1 MTIREEVEQYATSV
15 VKGQKISG
23 KSEVLACKRYFRDI
37 KEAKS
42 KGFYFD
48 EKSAEAY
55 IKFIELL
62 PHVKGKAA
70 NEKRL
75 LKLEPVQKF
84 MIWNLFGWKWE
95 RNRKRRFRHAYIQM
109 AKKNAKSTLA
119 AAIGLAMFVLDCEE
133 GAEIYSAA
141 TSSDQANE
149 VFEKTAVR
157 MWTKSEWLQ
166 RSAKGEERITKSQYQ
181 LKYKKYGS
189 YFKALPGDSDT
200 AEGKNA
206 HCAIIDEYHVHKSD
220 DLVNNIVSGSITRSQ
235 PLIIRITTAGVS
247 QKAPCYAYR
256 NDCIKV
262 LEQITNDETLFVMI
276 FELDEKDWQKNG
288 WKNKKNWPKAHP
300 LWDSNEEVRDGV
312 ESEFA
317 AAIRSTTKEI
327 DFKTKMLNIWT
338 NTAKTWIEDG
348 KYMKSVGKMDITK
361 NYDKVIESLKGRQC
375 YGGMDLS
382 KAHDFSALTLL
393 FPNDDGTF
401 DTLYYFWL
409 PEVRAENRAFH
420 HQQNFFEWRDK
431 GFMTIT
437 EGDVIDHQ
445 IIRQKILELSKYFVI
460 NSIAYDSTFA
470 ITLVTELTQDGIE
483 MNPYGQGPRNMGA
496 PIYQMEQMIME
507 KKMHHFGNP
516 VMRWMMSNVMIV
528 RDGYANMKIDK
539 EKSHESV
546 DGPVSNA
553 MAIGQYLRNPQHN
566 YVVA

>member
-1 MTIREEVEQYATSV
+1 MTIREEVENYANDVIKGKV
-15 VKGQKISG
+15 VSG
-23 KSEVLACKRYFRDI
+23 KPFILACKRYFRD
-37 KEAKS
+37 KKDAKK

-48 EKSAEAY
+48 EQAAEAY
-55 IKFIELL
+55 IEFIELL
-62 PHVKGKAA
+62 PHVKGQAA

-95 RNRKRRFRHAYIQM
+95 RNGRRRFRHAYIQM

-119 AAIGLAMFVLDCEE
+119 AAIALAMFVLDGEA

-141 TSSDQANE
+141 TTSDQANE

-157 MWTKSEWLQ
+157 MWQKSEWLQ
-166 RSAKGEERITKSQYQ
+166 RSSKGEERITKAQYQ
-181 LKYKKYGS
+181 LRYKKYGS
-189 YFKALPGDSDT
+189 IFKALPGDSDP

-220 DLVNNIVSGSITRSQ
+220 DLVNNIVSGSMNRAQ
-235 PLIIRITTAGVS
+235 PLIIRITTAGTS
-247 QKAPCYAYR
+247 RKAPCYQYR
-256 NDCIKV
+256 CDCIKV
-262 LEQITNDETLFVMI
+262 LEQVTNDETLFIAI
-276 FELDEKDWQKNG
+276 FELDEKDYQKDG
-288 WKNKKNWPKAHP
+288 WKNRKNWPKAHP
-300 LWDSNEEVRDGV
+300 LWYSNEEIREGV
-312 ESEFA
+312 EAEFQA
-317 AAIRSTTKEI
+317 ALRSTTKEI
-327 DFKTKMLNIWT
+327 DFKTKMLDIWT
-338 NTAKTWIEDG
+338 DTAKTWIEDA
-348 KYMKSVGKMDITK
+348 KYMRSAGKLDINK
-361 NYDKVIESLKGRQC
+361 KYDAVIDSLRGREC

-382 KAHDFSALTLL
+382 KSHDFSALTLL
-393 FPNDDGTF
+393 FPNDDGSF

-409 PEVRAENRAFH
+409 PEIRAEKRAFH
-420 HQQNFFEWRDK
+420 HQQNFYEWRDK
-431 GFMTIT
+431 GFITIT

-445 IIRQKILELSKYFVI
+445 IIRKKILELSSIFVI

-470 ITLVTELTQDGIE
+470 ITLVTELGQDGLT

-496 PIYQMEQMIME
+496 PIYQMEQLIME

-553 MAIGQYLRNPQHN
+553 MAIGQYLSNPQHN